1 VNSCQTKEN
10 RRSYDNKSSLNF
22 DGIFAVQSPNQ
33 VKITDFGLAKLLDY
47 NEYGYH
53 AVGGKV
59 CILLIN
65 IYGSL
70 FFTE

>member
-1 VNSCQTKEN
+1 MNICAVLS
-10 RRSYDNKSSLNF
+10 
-22 DGIFAVQSPNQ
+22 IAVQSPNQ

-59 CILLIN
+59 SDVQLTHYNAQSCVSRAI
-65 IYGSL
+65 
-70 FFTE
+70 